1 MDILDYISSDEK
13 LSADPSVSSLVVLL
27 QKCVLNE
34 NRSLNSNQYNFESRK
49 LFLNYTFWRF
59 I

>member
-27 QKCVLNE
+27 QKCVLDE
-34 NRSLNSNQYNFESRK
+34 NRSLNSNQYNF
-49 LFLNYTFWRF
+49 
-59 I
+59 